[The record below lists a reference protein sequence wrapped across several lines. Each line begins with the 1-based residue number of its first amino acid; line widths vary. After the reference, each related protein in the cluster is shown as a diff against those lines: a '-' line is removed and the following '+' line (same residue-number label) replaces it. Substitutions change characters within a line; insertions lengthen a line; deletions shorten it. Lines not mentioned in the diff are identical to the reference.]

1 MTIKNLE
8 LLFGWC
14 SNSTTA
20 GMEDN
25 GLVSQPS
32 DVLHIPEQR
41 QNPGNSI

>member
-1 MTIKNLE
+1 MRDD
-8 LLFGWC
+8 GDGS

-32 DVLHIPEQR
+32 DVY
-41 QNPGNSI
+41 